1 MLYAMSKTAVIFN
14 SSNGDVKW
22 DRAEISGVKNE
33 AIVWAIVDISGPDV
47 WGRGRRVHFL
57 ASIVCRTC

>member
-22 DRAEISGVKNE
+22 DRVEISGAQDE
-33 AIVWAIVDISGPDV
+33 AIVWAIVDISGREV

-57 ASIVCRTC
+57 ASIVCLTC